1 MRILGGHL
9 RGRTIRAPRGQE
21 TRPVL
26 ARIREAYFNILSD
39 QVRGARVADLFAGSG
54 AIGLEAFELTASI
67 VLQPLDSYL
76 LPLDL
81 RVEIC

>member
-54 AIGLEAFELTASI
+54 AGNEEQREQVAQRLKCS
-67 VLQPLDSYL
+67 
-76 LPLDL
+76 
-81 RVEIC
+81 